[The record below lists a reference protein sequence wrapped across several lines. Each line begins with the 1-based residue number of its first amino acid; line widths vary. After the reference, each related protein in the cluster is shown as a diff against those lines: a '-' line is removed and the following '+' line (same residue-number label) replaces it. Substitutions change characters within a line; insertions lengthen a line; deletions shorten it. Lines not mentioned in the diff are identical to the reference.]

1 MEASVDSHSGDT
13 LLPGC
18 LSHRQLS
25 SHYILRCRKGWRS
38 SLPSLL
44 EGPNSTHEWLN
55 DLKHL
60 PPKTITLGIRFQHI
74 GGSGGKHIQST
85 AIPKTSISFS
95 TLNFVYSRKIL
106 TICARRPV
114 VNRWC
119 WNQLLRHLNENYP
132 ELIFHI
138 WNCCPIIQSCQL
150 SLSLQRHQRS
160 YFLRFFCREPR

>member
-1 MEASVDSHSGDT
+1 MEASVDSHSGEI

-60 PPKTITLGIRFQHI
+60 PPKTITLGIAVQHTDFRDTN
-74 GGSGGKHIQST
+74 IQSIALGAKDSGSWLRWTNANQRVMTDMASVVT
-85 AIPKTSISFS
+85 ASLRQGPWSLSPRPSQDPLGIPNISGQLFVSFS
-95 TLNFVYSRKIL
+95 RK
-106 TICARRPV
+106 TGQA
-114 VNRWC
+114 
-119 WNQLLRHLNENYP
+119 
-132 ELIFHI
+132 I
-138 WNCCPIIQSCQL
+138 WL
-150 SLSLQRHQRS
+150 
-160 YFLRFFCREPR
+160 FF